1 MSKYQIQNCI
11 HGPMLQGKGIIR
23 TQALR
28 SISKQGATRNKL
40 QRGSKKDE
48 VSELFGI

>member
-23 TQALR
+23 KQAL
-28 SISKQGATRNKL
+28 SENEVL
-40 QRGSKKDE
+40 KK
-48 VSELFGI
+48 